1 MNFLEHGE
9 LTRIFDLSGTLCW
22 YLYAVCGQPSV
33 DRHLVARSICN
44 DAQSVFLY
52 DKVTGI
58 LKHAC
63 SGIIACLRETD
74 NELIA
79 SQSNCNAHPV
89 WMQANT
95 RFTRTSCKYF
105 ELLVRRRTSCK
116 YFLKNY
122 KQILLSVILLLA
134 TSQGRI

>member
-105 ELLVRRRTSCK
+105 VKKLQTNFVVSDIIIGNFSGPDIE
-116 YFLKNY
+116 NY
-122 KQILLSVILLLA
+122 
-134 TSQGRI
+134 TPE